1 MTNCIETQ
9 NCMPTNPLD
18 VFNIFDVWL
27 GAGFTLLILALI
39 LGTITL
45 AIYIRNRSLPM
56 LTILGLYEI
65 ATFGSILT
73 SRYFA
78 SQYHYM
84 IYALIFG
91 GVSGLVIMYLRLV
104 KE

>member
-1 MTNCIETQ
+1 
-9 NCMPTNPLD
+9 MPTNPLD
-18 VFNIFDVWL
+18 VLNLFDVWL
-27 GAGFTLLILALI
+27 GAGFTLLIIALI
-39 LGTITL
+39 IGTITM

-65 ATFGSILT
+65 GVFSSILT
-73 SRYFA
+73 SKYFA

-84 IYALIFG
+84 IYTLILGGTTALVFM
-91 GVSGLVIMYLRLV
+91 VLKLV